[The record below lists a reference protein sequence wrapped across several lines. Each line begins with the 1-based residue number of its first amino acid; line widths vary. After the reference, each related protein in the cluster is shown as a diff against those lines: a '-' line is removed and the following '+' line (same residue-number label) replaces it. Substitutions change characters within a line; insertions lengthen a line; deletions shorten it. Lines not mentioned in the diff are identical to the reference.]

1 MIDTLIKRINEL
13 EIQSAHHRRMTED
26 LSTII
31 TKQGIDVDNL
41 NQKLNNLIDRVKTFE
56 NNNLSPVAD
65 EQVPPHY

>member
-1 MIDTLIKRINEL
+1 
-13 EIQSAHHRRMTED
+13 MTED